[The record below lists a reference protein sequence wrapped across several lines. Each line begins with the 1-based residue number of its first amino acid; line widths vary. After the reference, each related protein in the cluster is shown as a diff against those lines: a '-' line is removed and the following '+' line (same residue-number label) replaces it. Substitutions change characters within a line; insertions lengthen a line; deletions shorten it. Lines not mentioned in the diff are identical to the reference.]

1 MLLLATQ
8 VGGDLPPLT
17 VDMLVVFGIALLA
30 FSLFVSE
37 RVPVDVTALII
48 MFVLIVLGSWT
59 NITPEEG
66 ISGFSNMGTITVL
79 AMFVLSAGITR
90 TGAVQRLGTR
100 MAAYAGTDERKQLLA
115 TLTVAGIP
123 SGFINNTPI
132 VAMLVPVV
140 SDLAQKGR
148 TSPSKL
154 LIPLS
159 YASMV
164 GGMLTLIGTSTN
176 LVASSVSA
184 RLIDHPFSMFEFTK
198 LGVLVFLTGAIY
210 LIFVGHRLIPER
222 IKPAENYVTE
232 YDLAPYLAEVVV
244 NEASPL
250 VGQRLRGG
258 LRSTEFD
265 FDVIQVI
272 REGETFLEPLDS
284 VRIRANDK
292 LVLRANIDIVRRLVA
307 TKGLSLGSTD
317 GSSDEALATD
327 LGSQTL
333 AELILPSWSGLLGQS
348 LRSSTFRQRYDANVL
363 AIRRGGELLQQR
375 LNRIRLRS
383 GDTLLIQATEESLD
397 KLSNDRDIIVVS
409 QAPQREFLESKT
421 SLAIGIVVSV
431 VVLAALGV
439 LDILVAAIGGVIAMV
454 LGGILRPHEIY
465 DAVDWDVI
473 FLLAGVIPLGMAFEQ
488 TGAATLLGGLV
499 ALSGNVL
506 PLIGVLW
513 VFYVVT
519 ALMTALLSNTASV
532 VLMIPVAVS
541 TAAQVGANPFAFVLA
556 VTFAASADFM
566 TPIGYQTNLL
576 VYGPGGYRFTDYFR
590 VGAPLQVLLSL
601 VTVLGIAFFWG
612 L

>member
-1 MLLLATQ
+1 
-8 VGGDLPPLT
+8 
-17 VDMLVVFGIALLA
+17 MLVVFGIALLA

>member
-375 LNRIRLRS
+375 LNHIRLRS

>member
-1 MLLLATQ
+1 
-8 VGGDLPPLT
+8 
-17 VDMLVVFGIALLA
+17 MLVVFGIALLA

-66 ISGFSNMGTITVL
+66 ISGFSNVGTITVL

-176 LVASSVSA
+176 LIASSVSA

-307 TKGLSLGSTD
+307 TKGLSLGSTN

>member
-66 ISGFSNMGTITVL
+66 ISGFSNVGTITVL

-176 LVASSVSA
+176 LIASSVSA

-307 TKGLSLGSTD
+307 TKGLSLGSTN